1 MKTTQAE
8 LEDQVSALRAELSSL
23 TKSLSRKGAAAYGDI
38 EGRASDLYG
47 YVQEH
52 GPDVARELRKQ
63 ARQLERTARDN
74 PVASI
79 AVAAV
84 ALLVIGALFRP
95 RD

>member
-8 LEDQVSALRAELSSL
+8 LEDQVTALREELASL
-23 TKSLSRKGAAAYGDI
+23 TKSLSRKSSAAFGDI

-47 YVQEH
+47 YVQDR
-52 GPDVARELRKQ
+52 GPEVARELRKQ
-63 ARQLERTARDN
+63 ARHIERTARDN

-84 ALLVIGALFRP
+84 ALLVIGALFR

>member
-8 LEDQVSALRAELSSL
+8 PEDQVSALREELASL
-23 TKSLSRKGAAAYGDI
+23 TKSLTRKGSAAYDDI

-47 YVQEH
+47 YVQDRA
-52 GPDVARELRKQ
+52 PDVARELRRQ
-63 ARQLERTARDN
+63 ARQLERTAKDN

-84 ALLVIGALFRP
+84 ALLVIGVLFR